1 MLQYPPSTLIH
12 PDIAAMNPIT
22 ISALTTHIVNLF
34 AGDELLR
41 DVWLVGEVSNWTQA
55 RSGHVYFTV
64 KDGGASLS
72 SVMWK
77 GNVFRHSWL
86 PREGDQIM
94 AHGYV
99 DVYPERGVYQFYA
112 DEIRPAGRGQLY
124 AQFEALKQKLLDDGL
139 FDAERKRPIPTQPR
153 RIGVVTSDGAAALR
167 DVLRVLSQRWPMV
180 EVILFHTLVQGNEA
194 PPGIVSA
201 LAAANRFGRGES
213 LFDAADPL
221 DVILLVRGG
230 GSIEDLWAFND
241 ERVARAV
248 AASQLPVIAGVGHET
263 DFTIVDFVADLRMPT
278 PSAAAAA
285 AVPDRADIIGYFR
298 QLESGLAE
306 MANDRLAT
314 LWVQLGESQGRLLR
328 LNPAR
333 TLNRERQRL
342 DDSTTR
348 LHRNAERTLAQRRER
363 LDFSVLRLDGLNP
376 TNVLARGY
384 SLVQRA
390 DGSVVHGP
398 DDSTTGEELTV
409 HAAQG
414 RYWVQRL

>member
-1 MLQYPPSTLIH
+1 
-12 PDIAAMNPIT
+12 MNPIT

-55 RSGHVYFTV
+55 RSGHIYFTV

-72 SVMWK
+72 AVMWK

-124 AQFEALKQKLLDDGL
+124 AQFEALKQKLLEDGL

-167 DVLRVLSQRWPMV
+167 DVLRVLSHRWPMV

-194 PPGIVSA
+194 PPGIVAA
-201 LAAANRFGRGES
+201 LAAANRFGHGDS
-213 LFDAADPL
+213 LFDTAAPL

-248 AASQLPVIAGVGHET
+248 AASRLPVIAGVGHET

-285 AVPDRADIIGYFR
+285 AVPDRAEMIGYFR

-306 MANDRLAT
+306 MANDRLAS
-314 LWVQLGESQGRLLR
+314 LWVQLSESQGRLLR

-348 LHRNAERTLAQRRER
+348 LHRSAERALTQRRER
-363 LDFSVLRLDGLNP
+363 LDFSLLRLDGLNP
-376 TNVLARGY
+376 ANVLARGY

-390 DGSVVHGP
+390 DGSVVRGP
-398 DDSTTGEELTV
+398 EDSTTGEELTV

-414 RYWVQRL
+414 RYSVQRL

>member
-1 MLQYPPSTLIH
+1 MTNDNP
-12 PDIAAMNPIT
+12 MNPLT

-34 AGDELLR
+34 AADEVLR
-41 DVWLVGEVSNWTQA
+41 DVWITGEVSNWTKA
-55 RSGHVYFTV
+55 RSGHVYFSL
-64 KDGGASLS
+64 KDSGANIA

-86 PREGDQIM
+86 PTEGDQIL

-124 AQFEALKQKLLDDGL
+124 AQFEALKQKLMAEGL
-139 FDAERKRPIPTQPR
+139 FDAERKRPIPQVPQ

-194 PPGIVSA
+194 PAGIVSA
-201 LAAANRFGRGES
+201 LAAANRYGQGIS
-213 LFDAADPL
+213 LFDAAEPL

-248 AASQLPVIAGVGHET
+248 AESALPVISGVGHET

-285 AVPDRADIIGYFR
+285 AVPDRAE
-298 QLESGLAE
+298 LLS
-306 MANDRLAT
+306 
-314 LWVQLGESQGRLLR
+314 QLGYVNDLLAGIVEDRIDSLRGQVEECQARLRRSSPQRALDR
-328 LNPAR
+328 S
-333 TLNRERQRL
+333 RQRL
-342 DDSTTR
+342 DEVTAR
-348 LHRNAERTLAQRRER
+348 LHRDMDRQLQQRRER
-363 LDFSVLRLDGLNP
+363 LDSAQLRLNSLNP
-376 TNVLARGY
+376 AGVLARGY
-384 SLVQRA
+384 SLVQRL
-390 DGSVVHGP
+390 DGHVVTDPAEVRG
-398 DDSTTGEELTV
+398 GEALTI
-409 HAAQG
+409 HAARG
-414 RYWVQRL
+414 VYRVRRAEEE

>member
-1 MLQYPPSTLIH
+1 
-12 PDIAAMNPIT
+12 MNPIT
-22 ISALTTHIVNLF
+22 ISALTHHIMQLF

-41 DVWLVGEVSNWTQA
+41 DVWLVGEVSNWTKA

-72 SVMWK
+72 AVMWK
-77 GNVFRHSWL
+77 GNAFRHSWL

-124 AQFEALKQKLLDDGL
+124 AQFEALKQKLLEDGL
-139 FDAERKRPIPTQPR
+139 FATERKRPIPTAAQ
-153 RIGVVTSDGAAALR
+153 RIGVVTSEGAAALR
-167 DVLRVLSQRWPMV
+167 DVLRVLSHRWPLV
-180 EVILFHTLVQGNEA
+180 DVILFHTLVQGNEA
-194 PPGIVSA
+194 PPGIVAA
-201 LAAANRFGRGES
+201 LAAANQYGRGAS
-213 LFDAADPL
+213 LFDATDPL

-248 AASQLPVIAGVGHET
+248 AASEVPVIAGVGHET

-285 AVPDRADIIGYFR
+285 AVPDRNEVIAQLR
-298 QLESGLAE
+298 QVEH
-306 MANDRLAT
+306 T
-314 LWVQLGESQGRLLR
+314 LTQRAVDQVVSRRNLLRDSQARLLR
-328 LNPAR
+328 LSPER
-333 TLNRERQRL
+333 LLSRERQRL

-348 LHRNAERTLAQRRER
+348 LQRAMDRRLTQARER
-363 LDFSVLRLDGLNP
+363 IEFSVLRLDGLNP
-376 TNVLARGY
+376 ANVLGRGY

-390 DGSVVHGP
+390 DGSIVLGP
-398 DDSTTGEELTV
+398 QDSRPGEELTV
-409 HAAQG
+409 NAAHG
-414 RYWVQRL
+414 RYQVQRVSASEAA

>member
-1 MLQYPPSTLIH
+1 
-12 PDIAAMNPIT
+12 MNPIT